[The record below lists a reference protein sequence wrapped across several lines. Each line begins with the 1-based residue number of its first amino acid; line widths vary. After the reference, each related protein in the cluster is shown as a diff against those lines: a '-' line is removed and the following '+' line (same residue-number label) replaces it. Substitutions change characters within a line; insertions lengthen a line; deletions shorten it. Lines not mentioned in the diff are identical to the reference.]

1 MINAILKNKSMPVRI
16 TVKSIIAVFL
26 AAMAAVLPQI
36 AHFFGGSAAGAVYL
50 PMYAP
55 ALIAGCML
63 GWQWGLGV
71 GALSPVVSFAF
82 TSAFAQTAM
91 PAAARLP
98 YMIAELAVFGL
109 VSGLFAKKI
118 EKNALFA
125 FPAVIC
131 AQIAGRFVY
140 FAAATAFGQSP
151 SAVWA
156 TIESGLAGL
165 YIQAAV
171 VPVIVLLLSLA
182 VKHDRD

>member
-1 MINAILKNKSMPVRI
+1 MIDAILKDKSLPVRL
-16 TVKSIIAVFL
+16 TVKGATAVLL
-26 AAMAAVLPQI
+26 AALAAVLPQI
-36 AHFFGGSAAGAVYL
+36 AHFFGGSAAGTVYL

-55 ALIAGCML
+55 ALIAGCIL

-82 TSAFAQTAM
+82 TSAFAGTAM

-109 VSGLFAKKI
+109 VSGLFSKKI

-131 AQIAGRFVY
+131 AQVAGRLVY
-140 FAAATAFGQSP
+140 FAAAAISGQSP
-151 SAVWA
+151 AAVWA
-156 TIESGLAGL
+156 VIENGLTGL
-165 YIQAAV
+165 YIQAAA